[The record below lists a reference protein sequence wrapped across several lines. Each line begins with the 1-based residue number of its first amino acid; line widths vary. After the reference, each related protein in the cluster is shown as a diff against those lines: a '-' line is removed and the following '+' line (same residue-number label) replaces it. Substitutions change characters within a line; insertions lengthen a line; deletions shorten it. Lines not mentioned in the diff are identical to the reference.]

1 MRRIA
6 TLALAATSWIPLQAQ
21 PPRRLV
27 AMTSGAFTAAFAELT
42 PMFETASG
50 YKVTAVFGGSMGS
63 TPEAIPN
70 RLRRGEP
77 GDVVIMAASALDALV
92 QEGVVVPGSRVDLV
106 RSRIAMAVRAGAAKP
121 DISSVDA
128 LTRTLLSAKS
138 IAYSTSA
145 SGVYLSTELFP
156 RLGIVDRIAGKVR
169 QIESEPVGAVVA
181 RGEAEI
187 GFQQISELRPVK
199 GIDIVGPLPEGA
211 QRVTVFSAGIAA
223 RAADPDGAKQLIAF
237 LASPAA
243 ADVIAKS
250 GLEPIVA
257 QKMKLGHPDASLAR
271 RSLPSRCYLDR
282 SRRQLRGVLGARHE
296 SRTVPV
302 RLS

>member
-1 MRRIA
+1 
-6 TLALAATSWIPLQAQ
+6 
-21 PPRRLV
+21 
-27 AMTSGAFTAAFAELT
+27 
-42 PMFETASG
+42 
-50 YKVTAVFGGSMGS
+50 
-63 TPEAIPN
+63 
-70 RLRRGEP
+70 
-77 GDVVIMAASALDALV
+77 
-92 QEGVVVPGSRVDLV
+92 VPGSRVDLV
-106 RSRIAMAVRAGAAKP
+106 RSRIAMAVRAGAPKP

-128 LTRTLLSAKS
+128 LTRALLSAKS
-138 IAYSTSA
+138 IAYSSSA

-181 RGEAEI
+181 RGDAEI

-199 GIDIVGPLPEGA
+199 GIEIVGPLPDGA
-211 QRVTVFSAGIAA
+211 QRVTVFSAGISS
-223 RAADPDGAKQLIAF
+223 RAKDADGAKQLIAF

-243 ADVIAKS
+243 AAVIEKS

-257 QKMKLGHPDASLAR
+257 QKMKLGHPDARLAGRTISSR
-271 RSLPSRCYLDR
+271 RHLDR
-282 SRRQLRGVLGARHE
+282 GGRQLRSLLSTRHE